1 MIHNLSGKFYVKR
14 VPLKFQPDYSFVGAR
29 VQIQIPVALPEDP
42 VRAPGADLLQNTHR
56 NSTDLLW
63 DILPAMSKRNI
74 GLFGGTFDP
83 PHLGHL
89 ILASEA
95 VHQFE
100 LSKVLWVLTPDPP
113 HKRNGTLTPVN
124 HRVEMILRT
133 ITDNPVFEISRLELD
148 RPGPHFTYDT
158 CSLYMDQHPGAEL
171 TLLLG
176 GDSLLDLPD
185 WHKGAEI
192 VSLVHRIG
200 VMRRPGNMYDLSLLE
215 HNLPGLSQKV
225 IFLDTLLQAVSS
237 REIRHRVAEG
247 LPFRYYLLPSVYEY
261 IETHGLYRAAS
272 NADLS

>member
-1 MIHNLSGKFYVKR
+1 MYKL
-14 VPLKFQPDYSFVGAR
+14 
-29 VQIQIPVALPEDP
+29 E
-42 VRAPGADLLQNTHR
+42 
-56 NSTDLLW
+56 
-63 DILPAMSKRNI
+63 I

-95 VHQFE
+95 VHQFT
-100 LSKVLWVLTPDPP
+100 LSKVIWVLTPDPP
-113 HKRNGTLTPVN
+113 HKRNGALTPVE
-124 HRVEMILRT
+124 HRLAMILRT
-133 ITDNPVFEISRLELD
+133 LADNPVFEISRLELD

-158 CSLYMDQHPGAEL
+158 CRLYMEQHPSAEI

-185 WHKGAEI
+185 WHKGTDI

-200 VMRRPGNMYDLSLLE
+200 VMRRPGNMHDLSRLE
-215 HNLPGLSQKV
+215 HKLPGLSRKV

-261 IETHGLYRAAS
+261 IETQGLYRAGS
-272 NADLS
+272 DADLS